1 MTQAFV
7 VVDTAEQAVERLAE
21 LHERATSALSQAL
34 KRYLKDRVEPTAEER
49 AQFNYPELRLVYK
62 CHGEVPLTTRAYAK
76 VQLPGTYSVTVTQ
89 PKAFKSTCWSS
100 LFR

>member
-49 AQFNYPELRLVYK
+49 AQFSYPQ
-62 CHGEVPLTTRAYAK
+62 TA
-76 VQLPGTYSVTVTQ
+76 PGLQ
-89 PKAFKSTCWSS
+89 MP
-100 LFR
+100 R

>member
-34 KRYLKDRVEPTAEER
+34 KRYLKDRVEPSAEER
-49 AQFNYPELRLVYK
+49 AQFRYPELRLNYQ

-89 PKAFKSTCWSS
+89 PKAFRKY
-100 LFR
+100 